1 MGEHAGEPLPRFH
14 LSAGHQFL
22 DFLSHVVEGFLQ
34 GPFAEQQSLCGEME
48 GKVAMTYGIT
58 HQPRPVSE
66 QALMSA
72 NRHENRRSEG
82 SRSDKSSNNH
92 GRYFLYKV

>member
-48 GKVAMTYGIT
+48 GKVAMTYGIM
-58 HQPRPVSE
+58 HQPGTVLEQTLVPVAGSGC
-66 QALMSA
+66 
-72 NRHENRRSEG
+72 NHEEDDDEG
-82 SRSDKSSNNH
+82 GCCNH
-92 GRYFLYKV
+92 CWYFL